1 MEEKETERV
10 RGRKGGVSTLIARMI
25 PEKVAA
31 TSVKF
36 ATAPGY

>member
-1 MEEKETERV
+1 MEDGESER
-10 RGRKGGVSTLIARMI
+10 GSSTLIARII

-36 ATAPGY
+36 ATAPVNKHK